1 MDYGE
6 IIRRAWNITKKYKY
20 LWVFGFI
27 LALFGG
33 GGGYSSNNLSN
44 SFQYTYKR
52 SEIALPVELQQFL
65 FKLQNFTMKNI
76 GLIILFAIFM
86 IILAIA
92 GFTLYIIADG
102 GLIGSVKNIEAGE
115 KNSLKDGFKTGSD
128 YFWRMLG
135 KNLLTGLI
143 GVFIALIF
151 LLIFSTIYFLTPISQ
166 NKQYLPENVGIIL
179 FFIILFFILMIP
191 LMIFLGILNDY
202 SSRFIVIKNNGII
215 ESIKNSFKLIIS
227 NLKHTIIIALILF
240 AIGIIVSIILFIIF
254 LIIAIPSALLIFSIY
269 RIGSIAFSL
278 VLAALALL
286 FLIIL
291 SAFLNGIRLT
301 FSSSTWTLTF
311 LKLTK
316 PEQLE

>member
-1 MDYGE
+1 MKFFFERVIMDYGE

-20 LWVFGFI
+20 LWIFAFI

-33 GGGYSSNNLSN
+33 RGGYNGSNLSN
-44 SFQYTYKR
+44 SFQYTFR
-52 SEIALPVELQQFL
+52 RGEIALPVVLQQFL
-65 FKLQNFTMKNI
+65 FKLQNFLINNT

-115 KNSLKDGFKTGSD
+115 KNSLKDGFKTGSN

-179 FFIILFFILMIP
+179 FFISFYFVILLFNNSEHLCSTRWACSFYCWSS
-191 LMIFLGILNDY
+191 IFHSY
-202 SSRFIVIKNNGII
+202 S
-215 ESIKNSFKLIIS
+215 
-227 NLKHTIIIALILF
+227 
-240 AIGIIVSIILFIIF
+240 LFITHF
-254 LIIAIPSALLIFSIY
+254 FFFSALYTI
-269 RIGSIAFSL
+269 SL
-278 VLAALALL
+278 H
-286 FLIIL
+286 FLPPF
-291 SAFLNGIRLT
+291 AN
-301 FSSSTWTLTF
+301 
-311 LKLTK
+311 KNY
-316 PEQLE
+316 